1 LKGVVRIRL
10 DDIQRFAC
18 FTEDHLRQVAKHM
31 DRISGYTD
39 ISQYAFFVPETAKF
53 SDGAQD
59 FLGGDEFAIVA
70 IYHIEVLGA

>member
-1 LKGVVRIRL
+1 
-10 DDIQRFAC
+10 
-18 FTEDHLRQVAKHM
+18 M